1 MGHVT
6 QIRTRSG
13 AGEAE
18 RDTGAAAD
26 ATGVATPT
34 TPPAAAASRRPAVR
48 PATVGLPL
56 LGLVIAVTVWWL
68 VTSGLKLVH
77 PASLPPPQDVWA
89 ALTAAA
95 DVLLPALGITTLM
108 TLLGFVLSA
117 AAGVLIGMALAASRR
132 AERMFAPLLVAINAV
147 PKIALGPLLVVSVG
161 WGEKPILTMV
171 FLLCFFP
178 IVLSTATGLT
188 TTPADLAELAR
199 SLNASWWQA
208 FRKVRFP
215 AALPQIFV
223 GLKVAMPL
231 AAIGAVIG
239 EFYSDK
245 PGLGYQILQYNGI
258 GDTATAWAAI
268 VLIAAMSILL
278 YAALSLVERLALPWV
293 RATTS
298 AR

>member
-1 MGHVT
+1 MT
-6 QIRTRSG
+6 QLTEAGPG
-13 AGEAE
+13 APAQ
-18 RDTGAAAD
+18 
-26 ATGVATPT
+26 
-34 TPPAAAASRRPAVR
+34 TPPVPRRSAVR
-48 PATVGLPL
+48 PTMVLLPA
-56 LGLVIAVTVWWL
+56 LGLVITLAAWWL
-68 VTSGLKLVH
+68 VTSLHLIHQAV
-77 PASLPPPQDVWA
+77 LPPPQSVWRS
-89 ALTAAA
+89 LTGSAH
-95 DVLLPALGITTLM
+95 VLLPALGITTWM
-108 TLLGFVLSA
+108 TLLGFLLSSA
-117 AAGVLIGMALAASRR
+117 VGVLIGMALAASRR
-132 AERMFAPLLVAINAV
+132 VERMFAPLLVAVNAV
-147 PKIALGPLLVVSVG
+147 PKIAFGPLLVVAVG

-188 TTPADLAELAR
+188 TTPADLAELGR

-239 EFYSDK
+239 EFYSDQ
-245 PGLGYQILQYNGI
+245 PGLGQQIIQYNGT
-258 GDTATAWAAI
+258 GDYPTAWAAI
-268 VLIAAMSILL
+268 VLVALMSIVLYSALTLL
-278 YAALSLVERLALPWV
+278 ERLALPWV

>member
-1 MGHVT
+1 MTETTG
-6 QIRTRSG
+6 IRSG
-13 AGEAE
+13 HTGTERAG
-18 RDTGAAAD
+18 DG
-26 ATGVATPT
+26 
-34 TPPAAAASRRPAVR
+34 ASRPVPERRSAVR
-48 PATVGLPL
+48 PAAVGLPL
-56 LGLVIAVTVWWL
+56 LGAVITLAVWWL
-68 VTSGLKLVH
+68 VTSGLELVH
-77 PASLPPPQDVWA
+77 PVSLPPPQAVWQ
-89 ALTAAA
+89 ALTAGI
-95 DVLLPALGITTLM
+95 DVLMPALGVTTLM
-108 TLLGFVLSA
+108 TVVGFLLSTV
-117 AAGVLIGMALAASRR
+117 AGVLIGMALAASRR
-132 AERMFAPLLVAINAV
+132 VERMFAPLLVAVNAV

-161 WGEKPILTMV
+161 WGSKPILTMV

-245 PGLGYQILQYNGI
+245 QGLGYQILQYNGI

-268 VLIAAMSILL
+268 MLIALMSILL
-278 YAALSLVERLALPWV
+278 YSALSLVERLALPWV

>member
-1 MGHVT
+1 MT
-6 QIRTRSG
+6 QLTESSAGAPAQPPPVPRRS
-13 AGEAE
+13 
-18 RDTGAAAD
+18 
-26 ATGVATPT
+26 
-34 TPPAAAASRRPAVR
+34 AVR
-48 PATVGLPL
+48 PTTVLLPAI
-56 LGLVIAVTVWWL
+56 GLVITVTAWWL
-68 VTSGLKLVH
+68 VTSLHLIHQAV
-77 PASLPPPQDVWA
+77 LPPPQSVWRS
-89 ALTAAA
+89 LTGSAH
-95 DVLLPALGITTLM
+95 VLLPALGLTTWM
-108 TLLGFVLSA
+108 TLLGFLLSSA
-117 AAGVLIGMALAASRR
+117 VGVLIGMALAASRR
-132 AERMFAPLLVAINAV
+132 VERMFAPLLVAVNAV
-147 PKIALGPLLVVSVG
+147 PKIAFGPLLVVAVG

-188 TTPADLAELAR
+188 TTPTDLAELGR

-239 EFYSDK
+239 EFYSDQ
-245 PGLGYQILQYNGI
+245 PGLGQQIIQYNGI
-258 GDTATAWAAI
+258 GDYPTAWAAI
-268 VLIAAMSILL
+268 VLVALMSIVLYSGLTLL
-278 YAALSLVERLALPWV
+278 ERLALPWV

>member
-1 MGHVT
+1 M
-6 QIRTRSG
+6 
-13 AGEAE
+13 
-18 RDTGAAAD
+18 
-26 ATGVATPT
+26 ATPT
-34 TPPAAAASRRPAVR
+34 TAPAAATIRRAAGSPMA
-48 PATVGLPL
+48 VGLPL
-56 LGLVIAVTVWWL
+56 FGAVITLAVWWL
-68 VTSGLKLVH
+68 VTSVLELVH
-77 PASLPPPQDVWA
+77 PASLPPPQAVWTS
-89 ALTAAA
+89 LTASA
-95 DVLLPALGITTLM
+95 DVLLPALGMTTVL
-108 TLLGFVLSA
+108 TLVGFLLSA
-117 AAGVLIGMALAASRR
+117 VTGVLIGMALAASRHV
-132 AERMFAPLLVAINAV
+132 ERMFSPLLVAVNAV

-199 SLNASWWQA
+199 SLNASWWQS

-215 AALPQIFV
+215 AALPQVFV

-245 PGLGYQILQYNGI
+245 PGLGYQILQYNGV

-268 VLIAAMSILL
+268 VLIAVMSIAL
-278 YAALSLVERLALPWV
+278 YSALSLVERLALPWV

>member
-1 MGHVT
+1 
-6 QIRTRSG
+6 
-13 AGEAE
+13 
-18 RDTGAAAD
+18 
-26 ATGVATPT
+26 
-34 TPPAAAASRRPAVR
+34 
-48 PATVGLPL
+48 
-56 LGLVIAVTVWWL
+56 
-68 VTSGLKLVH
+68 
-77 PASLPPPQDVWA
+77 
-89 ALTAAA
+89 
-95 DVLLPALGITTLM
+95 
-108 TLLGFVLSA
+108 
-117 AAGVLIGMALAASRR
+117 MALAASRR
-132 AERMFAPLLVAINAV
+132 VERMFAPLLVAVNAV

-161 WGEKPILTMV
+161 WGQKPILTMV

-199 SLNASWWQA
+199 SLNASWWQS

-245 PGLGYQILQYNGI
+245 PGLGYQILQYNGV

-268 VLIAAMSILL
+268 VLIAADEHPALL
-278 YAALSLVERLALPWV
+278 RPQRWSSGSPCPGYAPPPHPDD
-293 RATTS
+293 ATSTVNRRRTVDS
-298 AR
+298 

>member
-1 MGHVT
+1 MLT
-6 QIRTRSG
+6 QLSDAPADRSATAAPRTAPIRPR
-13 AGEAE
+13 
-18 RDTGAAAD
+18 
-26 ATGVATPT
+26 VNPT
-34 TPPAAAASRRPAVR
+34 AVLLPA
-48 PATVGLPL
+48 
-56 LGLVIAVTVWWL
+56 LGLVITVTAWWL
-68 VTSGLKLVH
+68 VTSGLHLIH
-77 PASLPPPQDVWA
+77 PAVLPAPQSVWR
-89 ALTAAA
+89 ALTEAW
-95 DVLLPALGITTLM
+95 DVLLPALGLTIWS
-108 TLLGFVLSA
+108 TLLGFLLSS

-132 AERMFAPLLVAINAV
+132 VERMFAPLLVAVNAV
-147 PKIALGPLLVVSVG
+147 PKIAFGPLLVVAVG
-161 WGEKPILTMV
+161 WGQKPILTMV

-239 EFYSDK
+239 EFYSDQR
-245 PGLGYQILQYNGI
+245 GLGQQIIQYNGV
-258 GDTATAWAAI
+258 GDFSTAWSAI
-268 VLIAAMSILL
+268 VLVALMSILL
-278 YAALSLVERLALPWV
+278 YAALGLVERLALPWV
-293 RATTS
+293 KATTS

>member
-1 MGHVT
+1 MAQLT
-6 QIRTRSG
+6 ATPAAEPAATTRSRSG
-13 AGEAE
+13 
-18 RDTGAAAD
+18 
-26 ATGVATPT
+26 
-34 TPPAAAASRRPAVR
+34 VR
-48 PATVGLPL
+48 PSAVALPAF
-56 LGLVIAVTVWWL
+56 GLVIAVAAWWL
-68 VTSGLKLVH
+68 VTSGLHLVH
-77 PASLPPPQDVWA
+77 PAALPPPQAVWRG
-89 ALTAAA
+89 LTGSAH
-95 DVLLPALGITTLM
+95 VLLPALGITVWM
-108 TLLGFVLSA
+108 TLLGFLLST
-117 AAGVLIGMALAASRR
+117 AAGVLIGMALAASNRV
-132 AERMFAPLLVAINAV
+132 ERMFAPLLVAVNAV
-147 PKIALGPLLVVSVG
+147 PKIAFGPLLVVAVG
-161 WGEKPILTMV
+161 WGQKPILTMV

-199 SLNASWWQA
+199 SWNASWWQS
-208 FRKVRFP
+208 FRKVRLP

-245 PGLGYQILQYNGI
+245 PGLGYQILQYNGV

-268 VLIAAMSILL
+268 VLVAAMSIAL
-278 YAALSLVERLALPWV
+278 YSALTLAERLLLPWV

>member
-1 MGHVT
+1 M
-6 QIRTRSG
+6 RTPAWTEPAAVAGTGAAKTRAASFRAAARRSG
-13 AGEAE
+13 A
-18 RDTGAAAD
+18 R
-26 ATGVATPT
+26 
-34 TPPAAAASRRPAVR
+34 PAA
-48 PATVGLPL
+48 VGLPL
-56 LGLVIAVTVWWL
+56 LGLLIALAVWWL
-68 VTSGLKLVH
+68 VTTGLELVH

-89 ALTAAA
+89 ALAETA
-95 DVLLPALGITTLM
+95 DVLLPALGVTTSM
-108 TLLGFVLSA
+108 TLLGFLLSTV
-117 AAGVLIGMALAASRR
+117 AGVLIGMALAASRR
-132 AERMFAPLLVAINAV
+132 VERMFAPLLVAVNAV

-245 PGLGYQILQYNGI
+245 PGLGYQILQYNGV

-268 VLIAAMSILL
+268 VLIALMSIVL
-278 YAALSLVERLALPWV
+278 YAALSLVERLALPWL

>member
-1 MGHVT
+1 MAQV
-6 QIRTRSG
+6 
-13 AGEAE
+13 
-18 RDTGAAAD
+18 
-26 ATGVATPT
+26 TGVRPDPSAPEASL
-34 TPPAAAASRRPAVR
+34 PPAAVPARAAVR
-48 PATVGLPL
+48 PAAVGLPA
-56 LGLVIAVTVWWL
+56 LGLLIAVAAWWL
-68 VTSGLKLVH
+68 VTSGLHLVH
-77 PASLPPPQDVWA
+77 PAALPPPLAVWRG
-89 ALTAAA
+89 LTAAT
-95 DVLLPALGITTLM
+95 DVLLPALGITTGV
-108 TLLGFVLSA
+108 TVLGFLLSSV
-117 AAGVLIGMALAASRR
+117 AGVLIGMALAASSRV
-132 AERMFAPLLVAINAV
+132 ERMFSPLLVAVNAV
-147 PKIALGPLLVVSVG
+147 PKIAFGPLLVVAVG
-161 WGEKPILTMV
+161 WGQKPILTMV

-199 SLNASWWQA
+199 SLNASWWQS

-245 PGLGYQILQYNGI
+245 PGLGYQILQYNGA
-258 GDTATAWAAI
+258 GDTPTAWAAI
-268 VLIAAMSILL
+268 VLVGLMSIVL
-278 YAALSLVERLALPWV
+278 YAALSALERLALPWV

>member
-1 MGHVT
+1 MTG
-6 QIRTRSG
+6 TRPERRPSEESV
-13 AGEAE
+13 EASP
-18 RDTGAAAD
+18 T
-26 ATGVATPT
+26 TVPATPPVAGRWRGT
-34 TPPAAAASRRPAVR
+34 RPAN
-48 PATVGLPL
+48 VGLPL
-56 LGLVIAVTVWWL
+56 LGVVIALAFWWL
-68 VTSGLKLVH
+68 VTSGLGLVH
-77 PASLPPPQDVWA
+77 PVSLPPPQDVWDS
-89 ALTAAA
+89 LTLSRG
-95 DVLLPALGITTLM
+95 VLLPALGITTLM
-108 TLLGFVLSA
+108 TVLGFLISTV
-117 AAGVLIGMALAASRR
+117 AGVLIGMTLAASRR
-132 AERMFAPLLVAINAV
+132 AERMFAPLLVAVNAV
-147 PKIALGPLLVVSVG
+147 PKIALGPLLVVSFG

-199 SLNASWWQA
+199 SLNASWWQS

-215 AALPQIFV
+215 AALPQVFV

-245 PGLGYQILQYNGI
+245 PGLGYQILQYNGV

-268 VLIAAMSILL
+268 VLIAAMSIAL
-278 YAALSLVERLALPWV
+278 YSALSFVERLALPWV
-293 RATTS
+293 RATT